1 MAAVSD
7 LKEIDAVRTTVRRW
21 EAAYRD
27 GNPLVSD
34 TVFDEKYRWL
44 QENAPW
50 CPEVREPMSGSA
62 LLSLNN
68 GDLDDWYDYVTEKL
82 GTNPALVVQPKI
94 DGATLAL
101 RYNGGLLVN
110 AYVRSGK
117 KVYEMA
123 KQVSSIPKIIPV
135 AGDVEII
142 GELHGDSS
150 ITGQKGQRVAPSR
163 SASTAIKKNDC
174 EGRLLHF
181 HAFRLIQGAG
191 TESTGL
197 SAVHKLGFHVVD
209 SLLHTTKE
217 QIAETHRRWQNKE
230 LWADLPTDGIVIKV
244 HSVDMQKRL
253 GEGSRA
259 PVWAYALK

>member
-7 LKEIDAVRTTVRRW
+7 RKEIDAVRTTVRRW

-68 GDLDDWYDYVTEKL
+68 GDLDDWYDYVVMKL

-101 RYNGGLLVN
+101 RYNCGLLVD

-123 KQVSSIPKIIPV
+123 EQVPSIPKIISA
-135 AGDVEII
+135 AGDIEII
-142 GELHGDSS
+142 GELHGDPS
-150 ITGQKGQRVAPSR
+150 ITGEKGRRVRPDR
-163 SASTAIKKNDC
+163 SASTAIRNNSCGD
-174 EGRLLHF
+174 RLMKF

-197 SAVHKLGFHVVD
+197 SIIHRLGFQVVD
-209 SLLHTTKE
+209 SLVHTTKE
-217 QIAETHRRWQNKE
+217 EINKTYRKWQNKE
-230 LWADLPTDGIVIKV
+230 IWTSLPTDGIVIKV

-253 GEGSRA
+253 GEGFKA